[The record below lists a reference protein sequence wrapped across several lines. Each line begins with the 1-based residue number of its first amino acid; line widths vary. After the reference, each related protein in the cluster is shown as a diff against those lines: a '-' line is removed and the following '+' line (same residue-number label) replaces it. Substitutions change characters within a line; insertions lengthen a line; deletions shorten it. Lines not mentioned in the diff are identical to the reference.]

1 MVSIVWFPISL
12 LLTFKS
18 FQDLV
23 QNCFVYFCELHIT
36 ALHSR
41 AVIQN
46 EVLNYCGGSR
56 KYI

>member
-1 MVSIVWFPISL
+1 MVSIVPHLTAVDFQVISWYRTAL
-12 LLTFKS
+12 CT
-18 FQDLV
+18 
-23 QNCFVYFCELHIT
+23 FCELHIT